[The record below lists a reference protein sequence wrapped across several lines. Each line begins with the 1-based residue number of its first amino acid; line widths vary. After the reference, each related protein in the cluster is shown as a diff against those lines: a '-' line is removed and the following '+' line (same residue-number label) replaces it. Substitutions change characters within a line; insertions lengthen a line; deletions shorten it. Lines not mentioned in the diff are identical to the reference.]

1 MTNLGLD
8 VDHQLVKYL
17 ERFRLVLDQRIALA
31 ISAQTNAGAQAVHSI
46 EVLLPQPVNRAENG
60 VTLDGPELLRVLE
73 TDFQLVRFADF
84 VRDELAH
91 RELRGTQPVED
102 RPGHRL
108 VLAAV
113 GRLDNLGFRH
123 AERESQV
130 YPVRQAAH
138 VPLAHLRVASAEL
151 LHFLQH
157 DLLHDVH
164 QPVAHVIAV
173 NDLVAEAV
181 NDFALLV
188 HDVVVFERAFA
199 DLEVV
204 LLDALLRLLDG
215 TVQQR
220 MGQLLALFQAD
231 PLHHFHDPVRTEQ
244 PHQIVFQRNE
254 EMGRT
259 GVALPRAASAQLA
272 VNAAGFVAFGADD
285 VQAARF
291 RHAGAEFDV
300 RATAGHVGRDGD
312 GAALTGARD
321 DFRFLLVIL
330 GIEHRMNN
338 PRLLQ
343 QPREMLAHLH
353 RNRAD
358 QNRPAVRVHVL
369 DLLEHCAEFLAPGFI
384 HRIVR
389 VFARDR
395 FVRRNDQH
403 AELVDVKKLLRLS
416 LGRAGH
422 AGQLPIQAEIILNR
436 DRRQRLGLAL
446 DLHAFLGF
454 DRLMQAIA
462 PAPAGH

>member
-1 MTNLGLD
+1 TNLGFD
-8 VDHQLVKYL
+8 VDHQLVKHL
-17 ERFRLVLDQRIALA
+17 ERFRLVLDQRITLA
-31 ISAQTNAGAQAVHSI
+31 ISAQTNARAQAVHAI
-46 EVLLPQPVNRAENG
+46 EVFLPQPVNSAENG
-60 VTLDGPELLRVLE
+60 VTLDGLELLRVFE
-73 TDFQLVRFADF
+73 ADFQIVRPAHL

-91 RELRGTQPVED
+91 RELRGAQAVED
-102 RPGHRL
+102 RTGHRL

-130 YPVRQAAH
+130 YPVGQAAH
-138 VPLAHLRVASAEL
+138 VPLAHLRVAGAEL

-215 TVQQR
+215 TIQERV
-220 MGQLLALFQAD
+220 GQLLALFQAD

-244 PHQIVFQRNE
+244 PHQIVLERNE
-254 EMGRT
+254 EVGRSW
-259 GVALPRAASAQLA
+259 VALSRAASSQLA
-272 VNAAGFVAFGADD
+272 VDAAGFMAFRADD
-285 VQAARF
+285 VQASGF
-291 RHAGAEFDV
+291 SDAEAQLDV
-300 RATAGHVGRDGD
+300 RAAAGHVGRDGD

-330 GIEHRMNN
+330 GVEHRMNN
-338 PRLLQ
+338 ARLLQ
-343 QPREMLAHLH
+343 QPRQVLADLH

-369 DLLEHCAEFLAPGFI
+369 NLLEYRAEFIAPGFI
-384 HRIVR
+384 DRIVC
-389 VFARDR
+389 VFARER
-395 FVRRNDQH
+395 FVRWNDPH
-403 AELVDVKKLLRLS
+403 PELLDVKKLLRL
-416 LGRAGH
+416 R
-422 AGQLPIQAEIILNR
+422 P
-436 DRRQRLGLAL
+436 
-446 DLHAFLGF
+446 
-454 DRLMQAIA
+454 
-462 PAPAGH
+462 